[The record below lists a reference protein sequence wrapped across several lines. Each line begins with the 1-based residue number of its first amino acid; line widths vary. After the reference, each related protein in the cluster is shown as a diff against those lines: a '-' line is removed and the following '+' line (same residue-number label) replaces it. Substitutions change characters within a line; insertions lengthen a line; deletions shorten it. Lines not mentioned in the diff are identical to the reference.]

1 MRVLFNADYPLSG
14 DRVLLYYPPCPA
26 TLNEAVATTA
36 HIVSAMSRPS
46 EKAFPTLS
54 VFTMSEPAIS
64 LGRFQHPSVALNLTA
79 GLPAPVVRRLTGG
92 PTSWM
97 GAESVYLSL
106 VIPNWPLWLQVAGIR
121 NVPKLLNDMILGA
134 LRKDGFSL
142 SMSAADSVTKR
153 GFEVGR
159 MGFDILDTTAVLEL
173 QLGARETVAL
183 APEYNGYPALSED
196 AFLRRS
202 RFLAD
207 LLETRELP
215 SFPHSYAHSVGEA
228 LFREKFEVRDASFSW
243 LEKTRIDGL
252 KSRYL
257 EAEVLPAS
265 TSPEPLMSRPHEDY
279 IGFVH
284 AQVTF
289 NAQMQFSAV
298 RIFGDFIADSPGITE
313 LEARLRWTE
322 INKRNVALI
331 IDEVLGAPGHIILG
345 LKRLGS
351 VLEAIMDAASRHD
364 HWDVMNN

>member
-1 MRVLFNADYPLSG
+1 
-14 DRVLLYYPPCPA
+14 
-26 TLNEAVATTA
+26 
-36 HIVSAMSRPS
+36 
-46 EKAFPTLS
+46 
-54 VFTMSEPAIS
+54 MSEPAIC
-64 LGRFQHPSVALNLTA
+64 LGRFQHPTEALNTTV

-92 PTSWM
+92 PAAWM
-97 GAESVYLSL
+97 GTESIYLAL
-106 VIPNWPLWLQVAGIR
+106 VIPNWPLWFPAGGLRAI
-121 NVPKLLNDMILGA
+121 PKLLNDMILSA

-159 MGFDILDTTAVLEL
+159 MGFDVVDSTAVLEL
-173 QLGARETVAL
+173 ELGTRESIAL
-183 APEYNGYPALSED
+183 PAEHNGYPALSED
-196 AFLRRS
+196 AFPRRS
-202 RFLAD
+202 RTLAE

-215 SFPHSYAHSVGEA
+215 AFPHTFAQAVGES
-228 LFREKFEVRDASFSW
+228 LFREKFEVRESTFSW

-252 KSRYL
+252 KPRFI

-265 TSPEPLMSRPHEDY
+265 IGPGPLMSRPHEDY

-289 NAQMQFSAV
+289 NAQMQFSSV
-298 RIFGDFIADSPGITE
+298 RIFGDFIADSPGIAE
-313 LEARLRWTE
+313 LEHRLRWTE
-322 INKRNVALI
+322 INKRSVALI

-351 VLEAIMDAASRHD
+351 VLEAIMDAASRYE